1 VTGKKAAAAAEEDA
15 RPHPRLGPSLL
26 GHEAAEAQMV
36 EAVRSGRLAHAW
48 LIEGPRGIG
57 KATLAFRFAR
67 FLLSGSTGEG
77 GGLFGDA
84 PSNLDVDPA
93 HRASRMI
100 AAGSH
105 PDLLALERK
114 YDEKKKRMM
123 TVITAEQAREVADFM
138 HLTPAEGGWRVA
150 IIDCVDDLQFPQAM
164 NALLK
169 VLEEPPSRAVL
180 LLVYHGAGR
189 ILPTIRSRCRRL
201 VLKPLEFDALD
212 RLLATQAPD
221 LPAEERGPLAR
232 LARGSLGRAL
242 DLIEAGG
249 LGLYRQVFQL
259 ASATSADAQQMHGFA
274 DKVARKGQDAAY
286 LAAVDMHVDLLARLA
301 RAAAD
306 PGPPAEIVPG
316 EGAALKRLAGRRSLD
331 RWRELWE
338 NSRRLVQRSEAV
350 NIDRKQV
357 LLTLL
362 LALDDDRLLAPS

>member
-1 VTGKKAAAAAEEDA
+1 MTGKRAAADE
-15 RPHPRLGPSLL
+15 RPHPRLCPSLL

-36 EAVRSGRLAHAW
+36 DAVRSGRLAHAW

-67 FLLSGSTGEG
+67 FLLSGANGGEG
-77 GGLFGDA
+77 AGLFGDVT
-84 PSNLDVDPA
+84 PGLDVAED
-93 HRASRMI
+93 HRVSRLI
-100 AAGSH
+100 AAGTH
-105 PDLLALERK
+105 PDLLALERS
-114 YDEKKKRMM
+114 YDEKAKRLRK
-123 TVITAEQAREVADFM
+123 VITAEEARSVADFM
-138 HLTPAEGGWRVA
+138 HLTPAEGGWRVV

-164 NALLK
+164 NGLLK
-169 VLEEPPSRAVL
+169 ILEEPPKKAVL

-201 VLKPLEFDALD
+201 QLKQLDAGVLD
-212 RLLATQAPD
+212 RLLAAQAPD
-221 LPAEERGPLAR
+221 LPAEERGPLAQ

-242 DLIEAGG
+242 DLIGAGG
-249 LGLYRQVFQL
+249 LDLYRQVFQL
-259 ASATSADAQQMHGFA
+259 ANASQPDPAQMQGFA
-274 DKVARKGQDAAY
+274 DKLARKGAEASY
-286 LAAVDMHVDLLARLA
+286 LAAVDMHVNLLARLA

-306 PGPPAEIVPG
+306 PRPPAEVVPG
-316 EGAALKRLAGRRSLD
+316 EAAALKRLAGRRSLD

>member
-1 VTGKKAAAAAEEDA
+1 MTGKRAEPEEK
-15 RPHPRLGPSLL
+15 RPHPRLGPPLL

-36 EAVRSGRLAHAW
+36 EAARSGRLAHAW

-67 FLLSGSTGEG
+67 FLLAGANGGEG
-77 GGLFGDA
+77 GGLFAEAA
-84 PSNLDVDPA
+84 PGLDVDPSS
-93 HRASRMI
+93 RAAQLV

-105 PDLLALERK
+105 PDLFAIERG
-114 YDEKKKRMM
+114 YDEKTKRLRK
-123 TVITAEQAREVADFM
+123 VIIAEDAREIAEKM

-150 IIDCVDDLQFPQAM
+150 IVDAVDDLNSQAA
-164 NALLK
+164 NGLLK
-169 VLEEPPSRAVL
+169 ILEEPPKRAVL

-201 VLKPLEFDALD
+201 LLKPLEAGVLD
-212 RLLATQAPD
+212 RLLSTHAPD
-221 LPAEERGPLAR
+221 LPAEERAPLAR

-242 DLIEAGG
+242 DLIDAGG

-259 ASATSADAQQMHGFA
+259 ASATAADAVQMQSFA
-274 DKVARKGQDAAY
+274 DKLARKGAEAAY
-286 LAAVDMHVDLLARLA
+286 LAAVDMHVDLLSRLA

-306 PGPPAEIVPG
+306 PRPPAEVVPG
-316 EGAALKRLAGRRSLD
+316 EAAAIKRLAGRRSLD

-350 NIDRKQV
+350 NLDRKQV

-362 LALDDDRLLAPS
+362 LALDDDRLLAQF

>member
-1 VTGKKAAAAAEEDA
+1 LTGKRAAAEPRAE
-15 RPHPRLGPSLL
+15 RPPPRLGPPLL
-26 GHEAAEAQMV
+26 GHEAAAAQMA
-36 EAVRSGRLAHAW
+36 EAARSGRIAHAW

-57 KATLAFRFAR
+57 KATLAYRFAR
-67 FLLSGSTGEG
+67 YLLAGGPGQG
-77 GGLFGDA
+77 GGLFGETA
-84 PSNLDVDPA
+84 PTLDVAEDS
-93 HRASRMI
+93 RAARLV

-105 PDLLALERK
+105 PDLLTLERSW
-114 YDEKKKRMM
+114 DEKAKRLRK
-123 TVITAEQAREVADFM
+123 VISAEEARSVADFM

-150 IIDCVDDLQFPQAM
+150 VVDAVDDLNPTSM

-169 VLEEPPSRAVL
+169 ILEEPPKRAVL

-201 VLKPLEFDALD
+201 KLKPLEPGVLD
-212 RLLATQAPD
+212 RLLATHAPD
-221 LPAEERGPLAR
+221 LPAEERGPLAQ
-232 LARGSLGRAL
+232 LARGSLARAL

-249 LGLYRQVFQL
+249 LGLYRQLFQL
-259 ASATSADAQQMHGFA
+259 ASAAPVDVPQLHGFA
-274 DKVARKGQDAAY
+274 DKLARKDAEASY

-306 PGPPAEIVPG
+306 PRPPSEVVPG
-316 EGAALKRLAGRRSLD
+316 EAVALRRLAGRRSLD

-357 LLTLL
+357 LLTLF
-362 LALDDDRLLAPS
+362 LALDDDRLIAQF

>member
-1 VTGKKAAAAAEEDA
+1 MTGKKAAAAEDES

-105 PDLLALERK
+105 PDLLALERS
-114 YDEKKKRMM
+114 YDDKAKRIRK
-123 TVITAEQAREVADFM
+123 VITAEEARGVAEFM

-150 IIDCVDDLQFPQAM
+150 IVDAVDDLNPQSM
-164 NALLK
+164 NSLLK
-169 VLEEPPSRAVL
+169 ILEEPPRRAVL

-201 VLKPLEFDALD
+201 VLKPLEAEALD
-212 RLLATQAPD
+212 RLLAAQAPD

-259 ASATSADAQQMHGFA
+259 ASATSSDAQQMHSFA

-306 PGPPAEIVPG
+306 PGPPAEVVPG

-357 LLTLL
+357 LLTLI
-362 LALDDDRLLAPS
+362 LALDDDRLLSPS

>member
-1 VTGKKAAAAAEEDA
+1 MTGKRAAAEEA
-15 RPHPRLGPSLL
+15 RPHPRLAPALL

-67 FLLSGSTGEG
+67 YLLSGASGEG

-84 PSNLDVDPA
+84 PTGLDVAAD
-93 HRASRMI
+93 HRASRLI

-105 PDLLALERK
+105 PDLLALERS
-114 YDEKKKRMM
+114 YDDKAKRLRK
-123 TVITAEQAREVADFM
+123 VITAEEARGVADFM

-150 IIDCVDDLQFPQAM
+150 IVDAVDDLNQQSM

-169 VLEEPPSRAVL
+169 ILEEPPKSAVL

-201 VLKPLEFDALD
+201 QLRALEPAVLD
-212 RLLATQAPD
+212 RLLSTQAPD
-221 LPAEERGPLAR
+221 LPAEERGPLAS

-259 ASATSADAQQMHGFA
+259 ASATSADAQQMQSFA
-274 DKVARKGQDAAY
+274 DKLARKGQEASY

-306 PGPPAEIVPG
+306 PGPPAEVVPG

-362 LALDDDRLLAPS
+362 LALDDDRLLSPS

>member
-1 VTGKKAAAAAEEDA
+1 MTGKRAAAEVEA
-15 RPHPRLGPSLL
+15 RPHPRLCPPLL

-36 EAVRSGRLAHAW
+36 DAVRSGRLAHAW
-48 LIEGPRGIG
+48 LIEGPRGVG

-67 FLLSGSTGEG
+67 FLLSGANGGES
-77 GGLFGDA
+77 GGLFGDTA
-84 PSNLDVDPA
+84 PRLDVADD
-93 HRASRMI
+93 HRTSRLI

-105 PDLLALERK
+105 PDLLALERS
-114 YDEKKKRMM
+114 YDEKAKRLRK
-123 TVITAEQAREVADFM
+123 VITAEEARSVADFM

-150 IIDCVDDLQFPQAM
+150 IVDSVDDLNPTSM

-169 VLEEPPSRAVL
+169 ILEEPPKRAVL
-180 LLVYHGAGR
+180 LLIYHGAGR

-201 VLKPLEFDALD
+201 VLKPLEAGVLD
-212 RLLATQAPD
+212 RLLAAQAPD
-221 LPAEERGPLAR
+221 LPAEERGPLAQ
-232 LARGSLGRAL
+232 LARGSLSRAL

-259 ASATSADAQQMHGFA
+259 ASATQPDAAQMQGFA
-274 DKVARKGQDAAY
+274 DKLARKGAEASY

-306 PGPPAEIVPG
+306 PRPPAEVVPG
-316 EGAALKRLAGRRSLD
+316 EAAALKRLAARRSLD

>member
-1 VTGKKAAAAAEEDA
+1 MTGKNAAREE
-15 RPHPRLGPSLL
+15 RPHPRLCPPLL
-26 GHEAAEAQMV
+26 GHEAAEAAMV

-57 KATLAFRFAR
+57 KATLAHRFAR
-67 FLLSGSTGEG
+67 FLLSGADGSEG
-77 GGLFGDA
+77 GGLFAEAA
-84 PSNLDVDPA
+84 PGLDVPPD
-93 HRASRMI
+93 HRASRLI
-100 AAGSH
+100 AVGSH
-105 PDLLALERK
+105 PDLLTLERS
-114 YDEKKKRMM
+114 YDEKAKRIRKN
-123 TVITAEQAREVADFM
+123 ITAEEARGVADFM

-150 IIDCVDDLQFPQAM
+150 IVDAVDDLNATSM

-169 VLEEPPSRAVL
+169 ILEEPPKRAIL

-201 VLKPLEFDALD
+201 MLRALDAGVLD
-212 RLLATQAPD
+212 RLLAAQAPD
-221 LPAEERGPLAR
+221 LPAEERGPLAH
-232 LARGSLGRAL
+232 LAHGSLGRAL

-249 LGLYRQVFQL
+249 LGLYRQVFQI
-259 ASATSADAQQMHGFA
+259 ASASSVDAVQLQSFA
-274 DKVARKGQDAAY
+274 DKLARKDAEASY
-286 LAAVDMHVDLLARLA
+286 LAAVAMHIDLLARLT

-306 PGPPAEIVPG
+306 PRAPAEVVPG
-316 EGAALKRLAGRRSLD
+316 EAAALKRLAGRRSLD

-362 LALDDDRLLAPS
+362 LALDDDRLLAQF